1 MKWSI
6 QMGVN
11 QKKNRNETTALPEFT
26 NIEKTTSE

>member
-11 QKKNRNETTALPEFT
+11 QKKTNETTALPEFT
-26 NIEKTTSE
+26 NTEKNTSE